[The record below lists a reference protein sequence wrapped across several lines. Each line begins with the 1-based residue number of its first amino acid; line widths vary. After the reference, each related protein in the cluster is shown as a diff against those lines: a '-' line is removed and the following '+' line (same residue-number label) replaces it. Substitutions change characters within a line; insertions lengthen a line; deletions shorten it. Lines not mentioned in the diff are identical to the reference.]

1 MKLILL
7 AALGGALGASG
18 RYLVGVLALRSLG
31 PAFPYGTF
39 IVNITGALL
48 MGLFIHWLSLRLE
61 GSAELRTFI
70 ATGILGGFTTF
81 SAFSLEVAN
90 MIERGAWPMAFFYAL
105 ASVILCVIGIFLGLF
120 LARLLSEG
128 NLL

>member
-31 PAFPYGTF
+31 SAFPYGTM
-39 IVNITGALL
+39 IVNVAGAIL
-48 MGLFIHWLSLRLE
+48 MGLFIHLLAVKLN
-61 GSAELRTFI
+61 GSPELRTFV

-81 SAFSLEVAN
+81 SAYSLEVVN
-90 MIERGAWPMAFFYAL
+90 MIERGDWGTALFYAL
-105 ASVILCVIGIFLGLF
+105 ASVVFCVLGIFIGLWFGRMLGGSH
-120 LARLLSEG
+120 LL
-128 NLL
+128 